1 MLIARQKKEENIAEY
16 MLYMY
21 QVEDVIRAYDFN
33 LDRIINEFVRPQLP
47 DTSFLDQYR
56 SWYEGLILEMQ
67 SERIIESGHLL
78 RLQEVLVELSYL
90 HNSLLNILK
99 DEKYKTLYE
108 AAGEHIEEFKEH
120 SNLKDR
126 NHVEICFQ
134 ALYMKLLLRL
144 QKKEISQETED
155 SFDSMRILLAYLSR
169 AYHQMRN
176 GDGQY
181 WNN

>member
-21 QVEDVIRAYDFN
+21 QIEDVIRAYNFDV
-33 LDRIINEFVRPQLP
+33 DRIINDFVRPQLP
-47 DTSFLDQYR
+47 DASFLDQYR
-56 SWYEGLILEMQ
+56 QWYEQLVYEMQ
-67 SERIIESGHLL
+67 SEKITETGHLL
-78 RLQEVLVELSYL
+78 QLREILVELSYL
-90 HNSLLNILK
+90 HNSLINIVN

-108 AAGEHIEEFKEH
+108 AANEHIEDFREH

-126 NHVEICFQ
+126 NQIEICFQ

-144 QKKEISQETED
+144 QKKEISDETEI
-155 SFDSMRILLAYLSR
+155 SFDSMRVLLAYLSR
-169 AYHQMRN
+169 AYHQMKN

>member
-1 MLIARQKKEENIAEY
+1 MFIAGSKKDENIAEY

-21 QVEDVIRAYDFN
+21 QVEDVIRAYGFD
-33 LDRIINEFVRPQLP
+33 LDRLMTEFIRPQLP
-47 DTSFLDQYR
+47 DEAFLEQYR
-56 SWYEGLILEMQ
+56 NWYRQLILEMQ
-67 SERIIESGHLL
+67 SEKISESGHLL
-78 RLQEVLVELSYL
+78 QLKEILVELSYL
-90 HNSLLNILK
+90 HNSLLNVVN
-99 DEKYKTLYE
+99 DEKYRTLLDT
-108 AAGEHIEEFKEH
+108 ALPHIDGFRER

-126 NHVEICFQ
+126 NHIEICFQ

-155 SFDSMRILLAYLSR
+155 AFDAMRILLAYLSR
-169 AYHQMRN
+169 AYKQMKT

>member
-1 MLIARQKKEENIAEY
+1 MFIAGKKKDENIAEY

-21 QVEDVIRAYDFN
+21 QVEDVIRSYQ
-33 LDRIINEFVRPQLP
+33 LDLERIINEFVQPQLP
-47 DTSFLDQYR
+47 DKAFLEQYR
-56 SWYEGLILEMQ
+56 EWYRGLILEMQ
-67 SERIIESGHLL
+67 SEKIVESGHLL
-78 RLQEVLVELSYL
+78 QLREILVELSYL
-90 HNSLLNILK
+90 HNSLLNVVN
-99 DEKYKTLYE
+99 DEKYRMLFD
-108 AAGEHIEEFKEH
+108 AAMEHIESFRER

-126 NHVEICFQ
+126 NHIEICFQ

-155 SFDSMRILLAYLSR
+155 SFDAMRVLLAYLSR
-169 AYHQMRN
+169 AYHQMKT